1 VIPEQPPKQDWAS
14 PNHLVIDQTPDER
27 GNVTV
32 AATFVGGRMIAL
44 GFNAN

>member
-1 VIPEQPPKQDWAS
+1 MIPDEPKQDIQS
-14 PNHLVIDQTPDER
+14 PNHVVIDQEPDER

-32 AATFVGGRMIAL
+32 AATFATGRMIAL

>member
-1 VIPEQPPKQDWAS
+1 MTPPRVPREFQSPAKVIIDPEA
-14 PNHLVIDQTPDER
+14 DER

-32 AATFVGGRMIAL
+32 AATFPSGRMISL

>member
-1 VIPEQPPKQDWAS
+1 MPKQDFKS
-14 PNHLVIDQTPDER
+14 PSNLVIDQTPDER

-32 AATFVGGRMIAL
+32 VAAFVGGRMIAL

>member
-1 VIPEQPPKQDWAS
+1 MTPPRIPREMQNPA
-14 PNHLVIDQTPDER
+14 HLVIDMTPDER

-32 AATFVGGRMIAL
+32 AATFPGGRMIAL

>member
-1 VIPEQPPKQDWAS
+1 MREPKQDWAS
-14 PNHLVIDQTPDER
+14 PHNLIIDQEPDER

-32 AATFVGGRMIAL
+32 VASFVGGRMIAL

>member
-1 VIPEQPPKQDWAS
+1 VNNQPREDFKS
-14 PNHLVIDQTPDER
+14 PNHLIIDPEADER

-32 AATFVGGRMIAL
+32 VASFVGGRMIAL

>member
-1 VIPEQPPKQDWAS
+1 MNDACLQSIIRLW
-14 PNHLVIDQTPDER
+14 IDQQPDER

-32 AATFVGGRMIAL
+32 AAAFEGGRLIAL

>member
-1 VIPEQPPKQDWAS
+1 MSAKQDDYRS
-14 PNHLVIDQTPDER
+14 PQDIIIDPKPDER

-32 AATFVGGRMIAL
+32 AATFRGGMMIAL